1 MKKFA
6 KLLLSSCVLLSLS
19 GCTAGDLIAS
29 YTSSQSDSST
39 AQEAS
44 DTPKQ
49 RVYMD
54 EVKGT
59 LQDFTGATLTMASQ
73 EQTYVFDVSEATL
86 ECEDGMITGDEISVI
101 YEGQLSNDDT
111 STVKALKVVD
121 DFHKKNQLED
131 RKAYGEVQ
139 SLTPNTITIKNK
151 KGKTATYPITGTEQ
165 YYQNGIHAGVWIYIH
180 FKGKFASN
188 QDGQGSSLNAS
199 HLKVLSISDI
209 DPLTLPDPTPTP
221 DPTEESADESGK
233 EQQLHAVV
241 QNISSNILTIQPTGA
256 DTSQSS
262 LNIDLSQIPSYF
274 KGGTAPG
281 SYVTIT
287 YTGQFQGNS
296 LDGVTVTTVTSDDPD
311 SLGSRELTS
320 TVSGTIIGHT
330 ANTVTLQ
337 TGDGA
342 TITCFTEGAK
352 DISTSNMESGAGI
365 CITFDPTKSKNSNIY
380 TSIKIQ
386 DA

>member
-1 MKKFA
+1 MKSK
-6 KLLLSSCVLLSLS
+6 
-19 GCTAGDLIAS
+19 GDPRIS
-29 YTSSQSDSST
+29 PCHPDYGK
-39 AQEAS
+39 
-44 DTPKQ
+44 P
-49 RVYMD
+49 
-54 EVKGT
+54 GT
-59 LQDFTGATLTMASQ
+59 
-73 EQTYVFDVSEATL
+73 TYVFDLSEATL

-101 YEGQLSNDDT
+101 YEGQLSNKDT

-121 DFHKKNQLED
+121 DFHKKNQLEV

-139 SLTPNTITIKNK
+139 SLTSNTITIKNK
-151 KGKTATYPITGTEQ
+151 KGKTTTYPITGTEQ
-165 YYQNGIHAGVWIYIH
+165 YYQNGIRTGVWVYIH
-180 FKGKFASN
+180 FKGKFTSS
-188 QDGQGSSLNAS
+188 QDTQSSSLNAS

-221 DPTEESADESGK
+221 DPAQVPADDSAK
-233 EQQLHAVV
+233 EQQIHAEI
-241 QNISSNILTIQPTGA
+241 QNISLNTLTVLPSGSDSTI
-256 DTSQSS
+256 
-262 LNIDLSQIPSYF
+262 NVDLSQTPSYF

-296 LDGVTVTTVTSDDPD
+296 LDGVTVTAVTGDDPD

-352 DISTSNMESGAGI
+352 DISNMESAQVSALP
-365 CITFDPTKSKNSNIY
+365 CSTKSKIPTFIHLSRFR
-380 TSIKIQ
+380 TPEGV
-386 DA
+386 

>member
-1 MKKFA
+1 MKKILVVCIGSLF
-6 KLLLSSCVLLSLS
+6 LITLS
-19 GCTAGDLIAS
+19 GCSLGDIVDRF
-29 YTSSQSDSST
+29 SDSEDTQIQDINPGST
-39 AQEAS
+39 
-44 DTPKQ
+44 

-54 EVKGT
+54 EIRGT
-59 LQDFTGATLTMASQ
+59 LQYFTGNQLTLLSGSDN
-73 EQTYVFDVSEATL
+73 YVFDISQATL
-86 ECEDGMITGDEISVI
+86 ECSDGMLCGDAVSVI
-101 YEGQLSNDDT
+101 YEGQLDSTDT
-111 STVKALKVVD
+111 GAVRVLKVVD
-121 DFHKKNQLED
+121 DYHD
-131 RKAYGEVQ
+131 TSEVKEGTTRGQ
-139 SLTPNTITIKNK
+139 VQNLTANSITIRSKG
-151 KGKTATYPITGTEQ
+151 GKTVTFPITGTEQ
-165 YYQNGIHAGVWIYIH
+165 YYQNGIRTGVWVYIH
-180 FKGKFASN
+180 FKGKFTSS
-188 QDGQGSSLNAS
+188 QDTQSSSLNAS

-221 DPTEESADESGK
+221 DPAQVPADDSAK
-233 EQQLHAVV
+233 EQQIHAEI
-241 QNISSNILTIQPTGA
+241 QNISLNTLTVLPSGSDSAI
-256 DTSQSS
+256 
-262 LNIDLSQIPSYF
+262 NIDLSQIPSYF

-352 DISTSNMESGAGI
+352 DTSTSNMESGAGI